1 MHPMQTKLTVNQQ
14 FRAAFIAEEQSVVEA
29 YQVRAIMVTIGDGG
43 NRDDL
48 IFRVYWQ
55 RAQKAA

>member
-14 FRAAFIAEEQSVVEA
+14 FRAAFIAVGQSFVEA
-29 YQVRAIMVTIGDGG
+29 YQVRAIMVTIGDRGD
-43 NRDDL
+43 RDDP

-55 RAQKAA
+55 RARKAA